1 MESDVHL
8 SVEAQKLWNATLK
21 SLKQMRDPRKSMQDV
36 MSFHAASGACPNFC
50 VNGSDFS

>member
-1 MESDVHL
+1 MHL

-36 MSFHAASGACPNFC
+36 MSFHAASVAFYVPSAKEGVQNF
-50 VNGSDFS
+50 V